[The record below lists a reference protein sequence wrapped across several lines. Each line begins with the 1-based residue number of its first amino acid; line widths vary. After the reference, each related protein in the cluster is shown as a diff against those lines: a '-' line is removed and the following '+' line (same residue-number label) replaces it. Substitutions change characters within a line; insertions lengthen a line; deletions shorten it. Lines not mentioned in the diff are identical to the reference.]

1 MMTKQSKNK
10 GVATL
15 TQPWYSGYVRDRQLL
30 LMLLPGMVFF
40 IIFSYV
46 PMCGLVIAFK
56 NYSMTTGVIGS
67 PWCGLDNFKRI
78 FLGSDFI
85 DALKNTLS
93 ISVLKMFFGFCAPIF
108 LALMMNEIRVSW
120 YKRTVQTITYMPIFF
135 SWVILG
141 GIFIMFFSVD
151 GPVNVMAKAIYG
163 QPIPF
168 MTTGGWFVFIL
179 ITTSIWQGVGYGAV
193 IYLAALSGIDPSLYE
208 AAVVDGANRWKQTL
222 HITFPCLI
230 PTIITLLILS
240 IGGIL
245 NAGFDQIYNM
255 YNPMVYDRADII
267 DTFVMRKFENLDY
280 SIGTAA
286 GLFKSA
292 VGMALVIG
300 TNWFAKY
307 ISKGEQ
313 GVW

>member
-1 MMTKQSKNK
+1 MMNVQNKNSSPTIRM
-10 GVATL
+10 V
-15 TQPWYSGYVRDRQLL
+15 PWYTEYLKNRQLL
-30 LMLLPGMVFF
+30 LMLIPGMIFF
-40 IIFSYV
+40 LIFSYI
-46 PMCGLVIAFK
+46 PMCGIVIAFK
-56 NYSMTTGVIGS
+56 NFSMNEGITGS
-67 PWCGLDNFKRI
+67 PWCGLDNFRRI
-78 FLGSDFI
+78 FMGSDFL
-85 DALKNTLS
+85 DALRNTLS
-93 ISVLKMFFGFCAPIF
+93 ISVLRLAFGFCAPIA
-108 LALMMNEIRVSW
+108 LALMLNEIRVSW
-120 YKRTVQTITYMPIFF
+120 YKRTIQTITYMPYFF

-141 GIFIMFFSVD
+141 GIFLMLFSVD
-151 GPVNVMAKAIYG
+151 GPVNVISKALYG
-163 QPIPF
+163 HPIPF
-168 MTTGGWFVFIL
+168 MTSGGWFIFI
-179 ITTSIWQGVGYGAV
+179 IVSTAIWQSVGYGAV

-222 HITFPCLI
+222 HITAPCLI

-255 YNPMVYDRADII
+255 YNPMVYDSADII
-267 DTFVMRKFENLDY
+267 DTFVMRKLENMDY

-286 GLFKSA
+286 GLFKSV

-300 TNWFAKY
+300 ANSFAKY